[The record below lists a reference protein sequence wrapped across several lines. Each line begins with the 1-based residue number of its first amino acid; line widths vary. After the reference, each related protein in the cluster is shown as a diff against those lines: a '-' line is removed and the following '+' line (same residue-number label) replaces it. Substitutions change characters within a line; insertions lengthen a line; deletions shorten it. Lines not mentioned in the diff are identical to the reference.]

1 MTERKMDL
9 LPGTLEMLVLKAVSL
24 GPKHGYGVLRRI
36 QETSRDVLTVEEGS
50 LYPAL
55 HRMEKRGWI
64 ESEWGLSEAKRRA
77 KYYRMT
83 KQGTQQL
90 AEKQASWARISAAIG
105 DVLEAGFVGRS
116 LAWVRNSS

>member
-1 MTERKMDL
+1 MTDRKMDL

-77 KYYRMT
+77 KFYRMT
-83 KQGTQQL
+83 KKGTQQL
-90 AEKQASWARISAAIG
+90 AEKQASWARISTAIG
-105 DVLEAGFVGRS
+105 DVLEAGLVCRP
-116 LAWVRNSS
+116 LAWVRSSS